1 MKAKNL
7 AEFQKCLQKLNGKE
21 WTEEKISARIASL
34 RTDKKL
40 PIPTLAERQQ
50 AADKAGQKAV
60 WATKEG
66 RQRMT
71 VEELQE
77 LIPPELQKLAK
88 VRTNKPKGA
97 T

>member
-1 MKAKNL
+1 
-7 AEFQKCLQKLNGKE
+7 
-21 WTEEKISARIASL
+21 
-34 RTDKKL
+34 
-40 PIPTLAERQQ
+40 
-50 AADKAGQKAV
+50 
-60 WATKEG
+60 
-66 RQRMT
+66 MT

>member
-1 MKAKNL
+1 MP
-7 AEFQKCLQKLNGKE
+7 EY
-21 WTEEKISARIASL
+21 ASL

-66 RQRMT
+66 GR
-71 VEELQE
+71 
-77 LIPPELQKLAK
+77 
-88 VRTNKPKGA
+88 G
-97 T
+97 